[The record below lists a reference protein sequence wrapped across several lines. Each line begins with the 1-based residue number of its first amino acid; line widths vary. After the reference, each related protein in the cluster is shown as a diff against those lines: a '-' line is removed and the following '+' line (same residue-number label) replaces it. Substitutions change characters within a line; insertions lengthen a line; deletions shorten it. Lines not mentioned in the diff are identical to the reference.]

1 MYSYEPTAR
10 RRPAGSRNRR
20 GVSMPDSYA
29 EFTVRGVS
37 SEEDVQTIT
46 DELQELEGVQMVE
59 IDVESG
65 RAEARY
71 GESLLSEVDIESA
84 VAEAGYEVE

>member
-1 MYSYEPTAR
+1 MS
-10 RRPAGSRNRR
+10 
-20 GVSMPDSYA
+20 DSYA

-37 SEEDVQTIT
+37 SEDDVQTIT

-59 IDVESG
+59 VDVESG
-65 RAEARY
+65 HAEVRY

-84 VAEAGYEVE
+84 VRDAGYEVE